1 VEDESLDDESLAV
14 LDAELVEPD
23 DADVVVL
30 LASAGS

>member
-1 VEDESLDDESLAV
+1 VEDESLDV

-23 DADVVVL
+23 DAEVVVL